1 MAQSVLVLNTND
13 LGWDQVLRGR
23 VHTIRRKRLPL
34 SSGVPGVT
42 LEFSLVL
49 VPDGYFT
56 PRHRHNFD
64 QIRYTLDG
72 IQSTGHGDL
81 APGECGYF
89 PEGAYYG
96 PQKQQGDCLA
106 LVLQFQ
112 GASGE
117 RLLSN
122 EEMNAT
128 YTRLIAEGAVFEN
141 GVYKGRTADGR
152 PKNKDAYEAIW
163 AAHEGRALTIPRP
176 RYRAPVMMIADA
188 YNWVPDRSRPGV
200 DTKHLGTF
208 TELRTGIEFLRLNPG
223 AVIAGGPQVD
233 MELRYLLEGSVRY
246 GGQECPAGTYFSL
259 PPDASVERLGSE
271 TGATFFVIKLPMVA
285 ELAAR
290 RVATAAAVV

>member
-1 MAQSVLVLNTND
+1 MAESILVVNTNE
-13 LGWDQVLRGR
+13 LGWDAVLRGR
-23 VHTIRRKRLPL
+23 VHSIRRKRLPL
-34 SSGVPGVT
+34 ESGLPGVT
-42 LEFSLVL
+42 LEFSYVL

-64 QIRYTLDG
+64 QIRYTLEG
-72 IQSTGHGDL
+72 VQSTGHGDL

-96 PQKQQGDCLA
+96 PQKQEGDALA

-128 YTRLIAEGAVFEN
+128 YTRLIAEGAVFAN
-141 GVYKGRTADGR
+141 GVYKGRAADGR
-152 PKNKDAYEAIW
+152 PKNQDAYEAIW
-163 AAHEGRALTIPRP
+163 AAHEGRALTIPRA
-176 RYRAPVMMIADA
+176 RYRGPVMMIADA
-188 YNWVPDRSRPGV
+188 YNWVPDRARPGV

-208 TELRTGIEFLRLNPG
+208 TELRTGIEFLRLHMG
-223 AVIAGGPQVD
+223 ATLAGGPQGD

-246 GGQECPAGTYFSL
+246 GGQEWPAGTYFCL
-259 PPDASVERLGSE
+259 PPDAAVEPLSSE
-271 TGATFFVIKLPMVA
+271 AGATFFVIKLPMVA
-285 ELAAR
+285 ELAPR
-290 RVATAAAVV
+290 QVATAAAAV